1 MSEPELTEKQR
12 RVLDAAIDVFSERGF
27 SAASTSE
34 IAKRAGVAAGTVFRF
49 YRTKKDL
56 LIGVVGPLFRRFVAP
71 QFVASVRE
79 LFEAD
84 YQDLDSF
91 LRAVITDRMEFVRK
105 HRRAVRI
112 ALQETPLH
120 PELRTLWN
128 ESVMTELEPLTLET
142 VARLQEQGLIRPLR
156 RGVVARTILSGMAGF
171 LMYRFLVLPDANWDE
186 EAEVEALVDVLSR
199 GLRP

>member
-1 MSEPELTEKQR
+1 MTEPELTEKQR
-12 RVLDAAIDVFSERGF
+12 RVLDAATDVFGERGF

-56 LIGVVGPLFRRFVAP
+56 LIGVVAPLFRRFVAP

-84 YQDLDSF
+84 YDDLESF
-91 LRAVITDRMEFVRK
+91 LRTVITDRMEFVRK

-128 ESVMTELEPLTLET
+128 ESVMTELEPLTLQT
-142 VARLQEQGLIRPLR
+142 VARLQEQGLIRPMR
-156 RGVVARTILSGMAGF
+156 RGVVARVILSSMAGF
-171 LMYRFLVLPDANWDE
+171 LFYRFLVLPEANWDE
-186 EAEVEALVDVLSR
+186 QAEVDALVDVLAQ
-199 GLRP
+199 GLKP